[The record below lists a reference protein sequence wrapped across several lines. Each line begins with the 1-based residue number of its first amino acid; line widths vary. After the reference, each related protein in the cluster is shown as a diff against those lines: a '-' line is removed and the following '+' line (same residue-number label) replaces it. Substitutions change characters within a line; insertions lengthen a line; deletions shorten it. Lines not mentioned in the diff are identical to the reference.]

1 MKLKVKDVDIATGGV
16 RIIILNSADAQKLD
30 LHHMDRVM
38 VRKSNRKITAVV
50 DIAES
55 EKAVPKGRIGL
66 MEEVLD
72 DVNAKEGDIV
82 DIKLAKKPESVSYI
96 KKKLDGKRLNYN
108 QIKEIIKDITLNNL
122 TDIELTTFVTSYYIR
137 KSDMQEVAD
146 LTRAMIETGEKLNFD
161 KGKIIVD
168 LHSIGGVP
176 NNRTTMIVVPILVAA
191 GYKFPKTS
199 SRAITSPAGTAD
211 TMEVLCSVKHSV
223 QKLKRIIKKVGGFI
237 VWGGSVNLAPADDRI
252 IQVERPLSIDSEAQ
266 MMASIMA
273 KKASV
278 GSTHLLL
285 EIPVGRET
293 KIKRKSRAEHLKKR
307 FRSLGRKMG
316 IKVKTIICNGNEPVG
331 NGIGPV
337 LEARDVLWILKGDKR
352 GPSDLKNKSLMMA
365 GNLLNFVGATTR
377 GRKMAKE
384 ILESGKAYEAFIRIV
399 KAQGGKEIDPDSLKA
414 GRFSYDVCSERDGYI
429 SGFDNQGIARVARI
443 AGAPRDKKA
452 GIYLYKHAGDKVKKG
467 DKIFTIYTE
476 NKIKLSYAKEAMKKT
491 KTYILRSRKTHL

>member
-16 RIIILNSADAQKLD
+16 RIVILNSFDAQKLD
-30 LHHMDRVM
+30 LHHMDRIGVKKGKKKT
-38 VRKSNRKITAVV
+38 VAVV

-55 EKAVPKGRIGL
+55 EKLVKKGHIGL

-72 DVNAKEGDIV
+72 DLKAKEGDLV
-82 DIKLAKKPESVSYI
+82 DIKLEKKPESVYYI
-96 KKKLDGKRLNYN
+96 KEKLDGKKLDYN
-108 QIKEIIKDITLNNL
+108 KIKEIIEDITLNKL
-122 TDIELTTFVTSYYIR
+122 TDIELTTFVTSYYVH
-137 KSDMQEVAD
+137 KSDMEELSD
-146 LTRAMIETGEKLNFD
+146 LTKAMIETGERLKFD
-161 KGKIIVD
+161 GKKIIVD

-191 GYKFPKTS
+191 GYVFPKTS

-211 TMEVLCSVKHSV
+211 TMEVLCNVKHTV
-223 QKLKRIIKKVGGFI
+223 PKLKRIIKQVGGFI
-237 VWGGSVNLAPADDRI
+237 VWGGSVNLAPADDKI
-252 IQVERPLSIDSEAQ
+252 IQVERPLNIDSEAQ

-293 KIKRKSRAEHLKKR
+293 KVKRMSRAEHLKKR
-307 FRSLGRKMG
+307 FKALGRKISM
-316 IKVKTIICNGNEPVG
+316 KVKTIICNGNEPVG

-365 GNLLNFVGATTR
+365 GDLLKFIGATTK

-384 ILESGKAYEAFIRIV
+384 ILDSGQAYETFIKIV
-399 KAQGGKEIDPDSLKA
+399 KAQGGKEIDPDDLKV
-414 GRFSYDVCSERDGYI
+414 GNFSYNVQAKSSGYI
-429 SGFDNQGIARVARI
+429 SGFDNLGIARIARI
-443 AGAPRDKKA
+443 AGAPRDKEA

-467 DKIFTIYTE
+467 ETIFTIYSD
-476 NKIKLSYAKEAMKKT
+476 NKIKLQYAKDALKKT
-491 KTYILRSRKTHL
+491 KTFILRSRR

>member
-16 RIIILNSADAQKLD
+16 RIIILNSIDAQKLD

-38 VRKSNRKITAVV
+38 IRKNNRKIVAVV

-55 EKAVPKGRIGL
+55 EKVVSKGRIGL

-72 DVNAKEGDIV
+72 DLNAKEGDLV
-82 DIKLAKKPESVSYI
+82 DIKLAKKPESVYYI
-96 KKKLDGKRLNYN
+96 KEKLDGKRLEYK
-108 QIKEIIKDITLNNL
+108 QIKEIIEDITLNKL
-122 TDIELTTFVTSYYIR
+122 TDIELTTFVTSYYIH
-137 KSDMQEVAD
+137 KSEMQEIAD
-146 LTRAMIETGEKLNFD
+146 LTRAMIETGEKLDFD
-161 KGKIIVD
+161 GKRVIVD

-191 GYKFPKTS
+191 GYVFPKTS

-211 TMEVLCSVKHSV
+211 TMEVLCSVKHTIP
-223 QKLKRIIKKVGGFI
+223 KLKRIIKQVGGFI

-252 IQVERPLSIDSEAQ
+252 IQVERPLNIDSEAQ

-293 KIKRKSRAEHLKKR
+293 KVKRMSRAEHLKKR
-307 FRSLGRKMG
+307 FKALGRKIGM
-316 IKVKTIICNGNEPVG
+316 KVKTVICNGNEPVG

-352 GPSDLKNKSLMMA
+352 GPSDLRNKSLMMA
-365 GNLLNFVGATTR
+365 GDLLKFVGATTK
-377 GRKMAKE
+377 GRKKAKE
-384 ILESGKAYEAFIRIV
+384 ILESGKAYETFIKIV
-399 KAQGGKEIDPDSLKA
+399 RAQGGKEINPDDLKQ
-414 GRFSYDVCSERDGYI
+414 GKFSYDVKSEKDGHI
-429 SGFDNQGIARVARI
+429 SGFDNLGIARIARI
-443 AGAPRDKKA
+443 AGAPRDKEA
-452 GIYLYKHAGDKVKKG
+452 GMYLYKHAGDKVKKG
-467 DKIFTIYTE
+467 EVILTIYSD
-476 NKIKLSYAKEAMKKT
+476 NKVKLSYAKEALKKT
-491 KTYILRSRKTHL
+491 KVYILRR